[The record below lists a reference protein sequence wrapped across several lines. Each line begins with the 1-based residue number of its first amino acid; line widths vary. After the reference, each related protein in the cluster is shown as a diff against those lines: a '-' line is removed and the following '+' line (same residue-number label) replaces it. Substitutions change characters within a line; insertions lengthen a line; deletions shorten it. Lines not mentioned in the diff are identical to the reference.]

1 MALPTCYFLDA
12 DNADDTDL
20 LSFYP
25 YHPRYLFLKG
35 ILLKVLMRFP
45 VFIPE
50 LRKALSD
57 PFRNTLDSKVAINSP
72 FLVCYIYLI
81 ATRASADIAFA
92 CFGKESISGAA
103 GTQESN
109 SGRERES

>member
-45 VFIPE
+45 VLFLNFERHFLI
-50 LRKALSD
+50 LSEYAR
-57 PFRNTLDSKVAINSP
+57 FKSCNQLSV
-72 FLVCYIYLI
+72 LVCYIYLI
-81 ATRASADIAFA
+81 ATCTSSTITFLRASGPGDTLFA
-92 CFGKESISGAA
+92 EARERYI
-103 GTQESN
+103 
-109 SGRERES
+109 GRERES

>member
-25 YHPRYLFLKG
+25 YHPHYLFLKG

-45 VFIPE
+45 VLFLNFERHFLI
-50 LRKALSD
+50 LSEYAR
-57 PFRNTLDSKVAINSP
+57 FKSCNQLSV
-72 FLVCYIYLI
+72 LVCYIYLI

-103 GTQESN
+103 GTQKSN